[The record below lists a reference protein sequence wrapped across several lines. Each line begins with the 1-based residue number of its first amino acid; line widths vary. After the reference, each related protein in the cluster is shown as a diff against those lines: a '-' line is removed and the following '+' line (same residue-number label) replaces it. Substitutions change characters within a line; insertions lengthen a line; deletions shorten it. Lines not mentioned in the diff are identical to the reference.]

1 MPEPQTP
8 VHWLD
13 TAGTQQGPEPWE
25 TVQARVAHAQI
36 PPSTQV
42 WWDGAPG
49 WMPFDQ
55 VEAAPAPAP
64 APAPTPT
71 PTPTPDATVTLA
83 GSAPAEPTTAEP
95 TAATPTPAGASAAPT
110 GASAALM
117 SGLSDQELDDEF
129 IGLVGRSWELYK
141 DTEFATSIDEA
152 TLGGVITALV
162 DCGFVLIDLETA
174 GAAPVVTT
182 TTTTGTAEP
191 VVTGAG
197 HQLRFEE
204 PETQS
209 RVTVQLEHLTPDVA
223 TAKIIGHR
231 ANAVIGYGQRVK
243 EFNKVG
249 QALRQEVQSS
259 MIVSPEPGTVS
270 FDADLSSGYVYAQ
283 IDLLL
288 ELDRYVSEDL
298 SVDHDLLRRHLA
310 SVVYTMK
317 TFVQMRFGS

>member
-1 MPEPQTP
+1 M
-8 VHWLD
+8 
-13 TAGTQQGPEPWE
+13 TADGNQVGPEPLQ
-25 TVQARVAHAQI
+25 TVVDRVRAGQVG
-36 PPSTQV
+36 PDVNV
-42 WWDGAPG
+42 WWPEASG
-49 WMPFDQ
+49 WMPLNTIPEAMAMLTGVASGPVDSG
-55 VEAAPAPAP
+55 AAPAASAMPA
-64 APAPTPT
+64 A
-71 PTPTPDATVTLA
+71 
-83 GSAPAEPTTAEP
+83 
-95 TAATPTPAGASAAPT
+95 PAGAAD
-110 GASAALM
+110 ALM

-129 IGLVGRSWELYK
+129 MGLVGRSWELYK

>member
-1 MPEPQTP
+1 MPEPSTP

-13 TAGTQQGPEPWE
+13 PAGTQQGPEPWE
-25 TVQARVAHAQI
+25 TVQARVAHQQI
-36 PPSTQV
+36 PPSTQI

-49 WMPFDQ
+49 WQPFDQ
-55 VEAAPAPAP
+55 V
-64 APAPTPT
+64 
-71 PTPTPDATVTLA
+71 
-83 GSAPAEPTTAEP
+83 
-95 TAATPTPAGASAAPT
+95 AAPT
-110 GASAALM
+110 ASIVPSDPVAPGGTTPAAVDASPTSASAALM
-117 SGLSDQELDDEF
+117 SGMTDQELDDEF
-129 IGLVGRSWELYK
+129 IVLVGRSWEMYK
-141 DTEFATSIDEA
+141 ETEFASSIDEA

-174 GAAPVVTT
+174 GAAYGVATT
-182 TTTTGTAEP
+182 TTTTTTTSS
-191 VVTGAG
+191 TGGVDVGSVSAGG

-209 RVTVQLEHLTPDVA
+209 RVTVALQHLTPDVA
-223 TAKIIGHR
+223 SAKVVGHR
-231 ANAVIGYGQRVK
+231 ATAVIGYGQRVK
-243 EFNKVG
+243 EFQKVG
-249 QALRQEVQSS
+249 QAIRQEVQSS
-259 MIVSPEPGTVS
+259 MVLSPEPGTVT

-288 ELDRYVSEDL
+288 ELERYVSEDL